1 MKEMFQGKECSMI
14 LYGTHK
20 EVDALKDFF
29 VNLSNSE
36 LTHMNQIKFSDVKMV
51 PSSEELLYEME
62 KNIES

>member
-1 MKEMFQGKECSMI
+1 MI

-51 PSSEELLYEME
+51 PLSEELLYEME